1 MRHRAYARGM
11 SSTTSTRAPRLAA
24 AALAGGLV
32 LLPLSACTFTSN
44 NLSCSTS
51 SCSVTLSGDGSEVDI
66 LGTSLAFGGV
76 QDGRAELRVGNASVS
91 CAQGETVSAGPL
103 SLECT
108 SVGEDSVEVTASLG

>member
-1 MRHRAYARGM
+1 MP
-11 SSTTSTRAPRLAA
+11 STTSTRAPRLAA
-24 AALAGGLV
+24 ALAGGLL
-32 LLPLSACTFTSN
+32 LLPLSACSFTSD

-51 SCSVTLSGDGSEVDI
+51 SCSVTLSSDGSQVDV

-103 SLECT
+103 TLECT
-108 SVGEDSVEVTASLG
+108 SVQDDSVEVTASLG